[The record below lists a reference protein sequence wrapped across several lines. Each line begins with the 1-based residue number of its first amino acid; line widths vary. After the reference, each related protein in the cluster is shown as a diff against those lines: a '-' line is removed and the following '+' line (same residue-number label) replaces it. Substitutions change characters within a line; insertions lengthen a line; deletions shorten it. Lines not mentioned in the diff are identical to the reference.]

1 MLQSQPNEGHLFAPI
16 DSGRLVEDPA
26 MLNKMAKLA
35 TYPLPR
41 DLLPMAGRIHFDYMV
56 DAYVWVLAPVTC
68 HSWLEIC
75 RVGKSTSFVAQ
86 NRAKEYCDA
95 TGVTPR
101 EDGF

>member
-1 MLQSQPNEGHLFAPI
+1 LFEPI
-16 DSGRLVEDPA
+16 DSGHLVEDPA

-35 TYPLPR
+35 AYHLPR
-41 DLLPMAGRIHFDYMV
+41 DILSMAGHIHFNYMV

-68 HSWLEIC
+68 QSWLEIC
-75 RVGKSTSFVAQ
+75 RVGKSTSLVAQ
-86 NRAKEYCDA
+86 NRAKAYCDA